1 MKQRRSTVR
10 SVMYKAAPRFSG
22 GDPSLAGREA
32 TDLSASTTHG
42 ASDLFS
48 VPYSG
53 SGTRPTTNIHEQR
66 TSNPPRC
73 ASSPLQR
80 VRPGRL
86 PPNFKSGGKLV
97 LLRALCAPTSATLSA
112 SHTTLGGK
120 RRAPSLPR
128 RHALFVSQT
137 GHVRL
142 SAARRFV
149 RSTQNIGA
157 RLLDSSARALAA
169 HFQLGFP
176 WGPTRDRSLTDP

>member
-1 MKQRRSTVR
+1 
-10 SVMYKAAPRFSG
+10 MYKAAPRFSG

-66 TSNPPRC
+66 TSTPPRC

-86 PPNFKSGGKLV
+86 PP
-97 LLRALCAPTSATLSA
+97 
-112 SHTTLGGK
+112 
-120 RRAPSLPR
+120 
-128 RHALFVSQT
+128 
-137 GHVRL
+137 
-142 SAARRFV
+142 
-149 RSTQNIGA
+149 
-157 RLLDSSARALAA
+157 
-169 HFQLGFP
+169 
-176 WGPTRDRSLTDP
+176 

>member
-1 MKQRRSTVR
+1 MR

-42 ASDLFS
+42 ASHLFS
-48 VPYSG
+48 LPYIG

-86 PPNFKSGGKLV
+86 PPHLYCYARYARPRVPRSLHLIRLLGGSVVLPLCHVVMRFLFLRQDTSVFLQRGGLCEAHRIAAEGKAPKHSRLTSNELV
-97 LLRALCAPTSATLSA
+97 LFK
-112 SHTTLGGK
+112 LG
-120 RRAPSLPR
+120 AC
-128 RHALFVSQT
+128 FV
-137 GHVRL
+137 
-142 SAARRFV
+142 
-149 RSTQNIGA
+149 
-157 RLLDSSARALAA
+157 
-169 HFQLGFP
+169 
-176 WGPTRDRSLTDP
+176 